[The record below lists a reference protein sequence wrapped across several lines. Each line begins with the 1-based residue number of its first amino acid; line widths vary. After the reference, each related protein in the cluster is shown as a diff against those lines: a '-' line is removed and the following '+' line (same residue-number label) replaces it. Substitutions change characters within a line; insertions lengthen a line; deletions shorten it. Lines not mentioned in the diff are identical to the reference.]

1 MADIQSEIDEPAESS
16 AESSSESIPR
26 SPAESSLES
35 SLESSSERVTGP
47 KKLVGFPEDQK
58 TVESHAVAT
67 KTGIATRYWLELMS
81 YPADSTRSLWLFVND
96 DWRHLDNPD
105 LGTQVSVQD
114 AFCKCSERLE
124 VLVWYSEDTIKGL
137 IVKTK

>member
-1 MADIQSEIDEPAESS
+1 VTDIQSEIDKP
-16 AESSSESIPR
+16 AESSSEFLSR
-26 SPAESSLES
+26 SPSEA
-35 SLESSSERVTGP
+35 SSEHVTGP
-47 KKLVGFPEDQK
+47 KKLAGFPEDQK
-58 TVESHAVAT
+58 TVESHAKAT
-67 KTGIATRYWLELMS
+67 KTGIATKYWLELMPF
-81 YPADSTRSLWLFVND
+81 PAGSTRSLWLFVNN

-124 VLVWYSEDTIKGL
+124 VLVWYSEDTIEGL

>member
-1 MADIQSEIDEPAESS
+1 MTDSPKESVSSPKESPGAMESPKAVEQRAE
-16 AESSSESIPR
+16 
-26 SPAESSLES
+26 
-35 SLESSSERVTGP
+35 V
-47 KKLVGFPEDQK
+47 
-58 TVESHAVAT
+58 VE
-67 KTGIATRYWLELMS
+67 TGIATRYWLELLP
-81 YPADSTRSLWLFVND
+81 YPAGSARSLWLFVND

-124 VLVWYSEDTIKGL
+124 VLVWYSGDTIEGL